1 VQRSSISC
9 VFFSKIHYCFLVIHH
24 SVSGIEKKLSRA
36 HYTLTPQDDQTN
48 WNNWN
53 NRQPSQFPSPPSKN
67 ISTDSRNQGSSVASA
82 FLKDPSWK
90 IRGTSRDPSKPS
102 SQALVAKGIEI
113 VAGDVA
119 SLKAAV
125 QGADVVFATTAF
137 NDAFVHAS
145 PSDLENLSPGQT
157 LREWCYELEVQ
168 QGKNIADAV
177 ATVEEL
183 EVFTWSGLS
192 DAGRAAF

>member
-1 VQRSSISC
+1 M
-9 VFFSKIHYCFLVIHH
+9 
-24 SVSGIEKKLSRA
+24 
-36 HYTLTPQDDQTN
+36 
-48 WNNWN
+48 
-53 NRQPSQFPSPPSKN
+53 
-67 ISTDSRNQGSSVASA
+67 STDSRTQGSSVASA

-90 IRGTSRDPSKPS
+90 IWGTSRDPSKPS

-113 VAGDVA
+113 VPGDVDDVA
-119 SLKAAV
+119 ALKAAV
-125 QGADVVFATTAF
+125 QVADVVFASTAF

-145 PSDLENLSPGQT
+145 PSDLEKLSPGQK
-157 LREWCYELEVQ
+157 LKERCYELDVH

-177 ATVEEL
+177 ATVEGL